1 MTVEDAM
8 LYLNLA
14 KPTLYRMTAN
24 NELPFIKK
32 SRKIYF
38 NRTDLEKWLLEGKQ
52 KTRAELQAEATELN
66 QSQKGKRSKR

>member
-1 MTVEDAM
+1 MSIEDAM

-14 KPTLYRMTAN
+14 KATVYRMTAQ

-38 NRTDLEKWLLEGKQ
+38 QRTDLEKWLLEGKQ
-52 KTRAELQAEATELN
+52 KTRAETQSEATELI
-66 QSQKGKRSKR
+66 QLQKEKRTK